1 MSQEEK
7 LKIFKQSMNS
17 KEQIWT
23 EEIKAKN
30 SIFSVNFRE
39 VWHYR
44 DLLFMLVKKDYVTF
58 YKQTILGPI
67 WFFVQPILT
76 TLIYVLLFGQIA
88 KLSTGGVPQIAFYLS
103 GITIWNYFSETLTKT
118 STVFKDNAA
127 VMGKV
132 YFPRLIMP
140 LSIVVSG
147 LMKFAIQFG
156 LFICVV
162 LYFTFVKQQI
172 QPNLWIIAT
181 PLLIILMASFSLG
194 LGMIFSSLTTKYKDL
209 VFLLTFGIQL
219 FMYATPVVY
228 MTESIPVSYK
238 WIIEVNPLTAIF
250 ECFRYGFLG
259 TGTFNPFSL
268 VYSTVITLVILI
280 IGVVIFNKVEKSFM
294 DTV

>member
-1 MSQEEK
+1 
-7 LKIFKQSMNS
+7 MNS

-39 VWHYR
+39 VWQYR

-58 YKQTILGPI
+58 YKQTVLGPI

-76 TLIYVLLFGQIA
+76 TLMYVLLFGQIA
-88 KLSTGGVPQIAFYLS
+88 KLPTGGVPQIAFYLS
-103 GITIWNYFSETLTKT
+103 GVTIWNYFSEALTKT

-156 LFICVV
+156 LFIVVV
-162 LYFTFVKQQI
+162 LYYAIIKKEI
-172 QPNLWIIAT
+172 QPNWWMVAT
-181 PLLIILMASFSLG
+181 PLLILLMASFSLG

-219 FMYATPVVY
+219 FMYATPVVF
-228 MTESIPVSYK
+228 MTESIPNKYK
-238 WIIEVNPLTAIF
+238 WIIEINPLSSIF
-250 ECFRYGFLG
+250 DCFRYGYLG
-259 TGTFNPFSL
+259 IGDFQASSL
-268 VYSTVITLVILI
+268 VYSSIVTFSILALGI
-280 IGVVIFNKVEKSFM
+280 VIFNKVEKTFM

>member
-1 MSQEEK
+1 MT
-7 LKIFKQSMNS
+7 
-17 KEQIWT
+17 KEQQWT
-23 EEIKAKN
+23 EEIK
-30 SIFSVNFRE
+30 SQEPIFSINLKE

-44 DLLFMLVKKDYVTF
+44 DLLMMLVKKDYVTF

-76 TLIYVLLFGQIA
+76 TLMYVILFGQIA
-88 KLSTGGVPQIAFYLS
+88 KLSTDGSPQIVFYLL
-103 GITIWNYFSETLTKT
+103 GITIWNYFSESLTKT
-118 STVFKDNAA
+118 ATVFKDNAA

-140 LSIVVSG
+140 LSIIVSG

-156 LFICVV
+156 LFIAAV
-162 LYFTFVKQQI
+162 LYYTFVEESI
-172 QPNLWIIAT
+172 HPNIWILAS
-181 PLLIILMASFSLG
+181 PFLLLLMAAFSLG

-228 MTESIPVSYK
+228 SVSSIPEKYH
-238 WIIEVNPLTAIF
+238 WIINANPLTGIF

-259 TGTFNPFSL
+259 TGSFDPSSL
-268 VYSTVITLVILI
+268 LFSTVVTTFMLVV
-280 IGVVIFNKVEKSFM
+280 GVVIFNKVEKSFM

>member
-1 MSQEEK
+1 MINMS
-7 LKIFKQSMNS
+7 
-17 KEQIWT
+17 EQQWT
-23 EEIKAKN
+23 EEIKSHDSLF
-30 SIFSVNFRE
+30 SINIKE
-39 VWHYR
+39 VWSYR
-44 DLLFMLVKKDYVTF
+44 DLLMMLVKKEYITF

-88 KLSTGGVPQIAFYLS
+88 KLSTDGSPQIAFYLS
-103 GITIWNYFSETLTKT
+103 GITLWNYFSECLTKT
-118 STVFKDNAA
+118 SSVFKDNAA

-140 LSIVVSG
+140 LSIIVSG

-156 LFICVV
+156 LFISVI
-162 LYFTFVKQQI
+162 LYFTLVKESI
-172 QPNLWIIAT
+172 NPNAWVLIT
-181 PLLIILMASFSLG
+181 PLLLLLMASFSLG
-194 LGMIFSSLTTKYKDL
+194 MGMIFSALTTKYKDL

-219 FMYATPVVY
+219 LMYATPVVY
-228 MTESIPVSYK
+228 SIASIPEKYK
-238 WIIEVNPLTAIF
+238 WILIANPLTGIF

-259 TGTFNPFSL
+259 SGSFEPSSL
-268 VYSTVITLVILI
+268 IMSAGIITIILI